1 MNNERKKA
9 EHLSQELLSY
19 FFEQEADQLSA
30 NIRFERDGTLVS
42 VSGELQ
48 KEPENLATFMEKIQV
63 ERDPNLEEYY
73 EGLSCLH
80 HQEDYSL
87 LGLMSDWAKVDY
99 VYPKLTIQLFRK
111 NKSKAN

>member
-19 FFEQEADQLSA
+19 FFEQEAEQISA
-30 NIRFERDGTLVS
+30 KVHFEHEGTHVF
-42 VSGELQ
+42 VSGKLQ
-48 KEPENLATFMEKIQV
+48 KEPKNLEIFMEKIQV
-63 ERDPNLEEYY
+63 ERDPNLEDYY

-80 HQEDYSL
+80 HEEDYSL

-99 VYPKLTIQLFRK
+99 VYPNLTIQLFRK
-111 NKSKAN
+111 K